1 VYRNENEKQPKR
13 VERKKKRET
22 REKKIMASYHGDT
35 KKKEEGDQDIEAE
48 RKIRALSLTT
58 ISLFPSSF

>member
-35 KKKEEGDQDIEAE
+35 KKKEDQDIEAE
-48 RKIRALSLTT
+48 S
-58 ISLFPSSF
+58 